1 MYGDGSTTTGYF
13 VSDSLQYNQVSGD
26 GQTRYGNGSVTFGCG
41 AQQGGDLGNTNQ
53 ALDGIIGFGQS
64 NTSMLS
70 QLAAAGKVKKIFSH
84 CLDTI
89 TGGGIFAIG
98 EVVQPKMK
106 STPLIPNMPHYNV
119 NLKSIDV
126 GGTALQLPSHIFET
140 GEKKGTII
148 DSGTTLTYLPELVYK
163 EVMAKIFA
171 KHQDMTFRSIQ
182 DFLCFQYHES
192 VDDGFPKIIF
202 HFENDLGLNV
212 YPHDYFFQNGDN
224 LYCVGFQNGGLQSK
238 DGKDMVLLGDLVL
251 SNKVVVY
258 DLENQVVGWADYN
271 CSSSM
276 KVKDDKT
283 GAAYTVD
290 AHNISSGCRR
300 QWQKFLVLLVTM
312 VCSYL
317 IF

>member
-1 MYGDGSTTTGYF
+1 
-13 VSDSLQYNQVSGD
+13 
-26 GQTRYGNGSVTFGCG
+26 
-41 AQQGGDLGNTNQ
+41 
-53 ALDGIIGFGQS
+53 
-64 NTSMLS
+64 
-70 QLAAAGKVKKIFSH
+70 
-84 CLDTI
+84 
-89 TGGGIFAIG
+89 
-98 EVVQPKMK
+98 MK
-106 STPLIPNMPHYNV
+106 
-119 NLKSIDV
+119 
-126 GGTALQLPSHIFET
+126 
-140 GEKKGTII
+140 
-148 DSGTTLTYLPELVYK
+148 
-163 EVMAKIFA
+163 
-171 KHQDMTFRSIQ
+171 
-182 DFLCFQYHES
+182 
-192 VDDGFPKIIF
+192 DDGFPKIIF

-238 DGKDMVLLGDLVL
+238 DGKDMVLLGGHYFSAHEGFFFLKKICLSCHCLFLSDLVL

-312 VCSYL
+312 VCSSL